1 LHAFAVCNSRLIG
14 GGQLI
19 APDAI
24 IDDGEL
30 DVCLIEKMPT
40 MEFVSLLRRVST
52 GEHVHDD
59 RVTYFRASRLAF
71 GFDRVVKVN
80 TDGQVIETAHCS
92 YEVLHRVARFL
103 SPRADIRV
111 SAVGRR

>member
-1 LHAFAVCNSRLIG
+1 
-14 GGQLI
+14 
-19 APDAI
+19 
-24 IDDGEL
+24 
-30 DVCLIEKMPT
+30 M
-40 MEFVSLLRRVST
+40 

-80 TDGQVIETAHCS
+80 TDGQVIETDHCS

-103 SPRADIRV
+103 
-111 SAVGRR
+111 